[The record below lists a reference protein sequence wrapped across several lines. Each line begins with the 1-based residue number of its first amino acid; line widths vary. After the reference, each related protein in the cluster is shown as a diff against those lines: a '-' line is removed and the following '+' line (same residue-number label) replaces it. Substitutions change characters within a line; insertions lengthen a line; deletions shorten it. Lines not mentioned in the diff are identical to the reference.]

1 MAKRM
6 RDKMTSTTTAKGK
19 TLSKTTSTTANAQS
33 VVTLSPAIQ
42 RQLKVLRSKR
52 DEEKLAKEIA
62 GEAREAILAVF
73 GELSANAFGVD
84 AKGKRLVAVKVID
97 SPERIEW
104 DRLAEQDP
112 ELFAS
117 VRELLKPYTKAKGEG
132 KPTLRVDVL

>member
-1 MAKRM
+1 
-6 RDKMTSTTTAKGK
+6 MTSTTTAKGK
-19 TLSKTTSTTANAQS
+19 TLSTTASTTANAQS
-33 VVTLSPAIQ
+33 VVTLTPAIQ

-52 DEEKLAKEIA
+52 DEEKLAKEVA

-73 GELSANAFGVD
+73 GELSANAYGVD

>member
-1 MAKRM
+1 
-6 RDKMTSTTTAKGK
+6 MTSTTTAKGK
-19 TLSKTTSTTANAQS
+19 TLSKTTTTNAQS
-33 VVTLSPAIQ
+33 VVTLAPAIQ
-42 RQLKVLRSKR
+42 RQVKVLRSKR
-52 DEEKLAKEIA
+52 DEEKLAKEVA

-73 GELSANAFGVD
+73 GELSANAYGVD

>member
-1 MAKRM
+1 
-6 RDKMTSTTTAKGK
+6 MTSTTTAKGK

>member
-1 MAKRM
+1 
-6 RDKMTSTTTAKGK
+6 MTSTTTAKGK
-19 TLSKTTSTTANAQS
+19 TLSNTTSTTANAQS

-73 GELSANAFGVD
+73 GELSANAYGVD

-104 DRLAEQDP
+104 DKLAEQDP

-117 VRELLKPYTKAKGEG
+117 VRQLLKPYTKAKGEG

>member
-1 MAKRM
+1 
-6 RDKMTSTTTAKGK
+6 MTSTTTAKGK
-19 TLSKTTSTTANAQS
+19 TLSNTTSTTANAQS
-33 VVTLSPAIQ
+33 VVTLSPAVQ

-73 GELSANAFGVD
+73 GELSANAYGVD

-104 DRLAEQDP
+104 DKLAEQDP

-117 VRELLKPYTKAKGEG
+117 VRQLLKPYTKAKGEG